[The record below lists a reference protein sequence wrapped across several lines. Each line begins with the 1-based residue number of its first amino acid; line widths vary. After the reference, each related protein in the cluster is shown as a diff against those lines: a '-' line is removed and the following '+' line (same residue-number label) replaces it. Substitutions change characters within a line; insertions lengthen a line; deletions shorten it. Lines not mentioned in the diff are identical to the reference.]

1 MKLTYLKT
9 VGFRKF
15 EHEFETNLYDTT
27 FISGAN
33 TSGKT
38 NILHAIIWGFLG
50 TSLTGDERI
59 WQGHNNSEDCYVE
72 IHFLDEK
79 NIKHELI
86 RYKNKYINSKNFI
99 VLDNLKISQENLMS
113 YCNDKKLFLSIINP
127 NYFINKSP
135 AEQKELLDKYLPR
148 IDTNEVF
155 KKLDLEEQSYI
166 ESFPDNIVSSIKDLN
181 DTIKR
186 FNSSIINL
194 NGKIDYARNIVN
206 TPIESLKT
214 FDKLEELDLERQEL
228 SFLKSQNDSSKL
240 EKQQNLVNSITS
252 QIAQIE
258 NTIKDLDIKM
268 QIGKQTYL
276 NIKMSPISH
285 CPTCAQS
292 IQAESKQNTIINMKK
307 SLEDAYSQKLELVD
321 KLGELKK
328 NITIEK
334 CNLHALETTSNLDI
348 KTKIV
353 DIQNRIKQLEQEQ
366 LDVEKYNQ
374 SILIQKKNIENAQ
387 KDIEEFN
394 KQIKEY
400 LSFIDNAE
408 KTKKITQKL
417 YINYIEEKMKP
428 ALQYLDKVK
437 IRYFSV
443 LKDDGVIKEDF
454 VITYNNTEIK
464 KLSRSEFIDAS
475 LELSNMLNK
484 ISKSNIPL
492 FIDDSE
498 SCVDFDFIEKY
509 SNDTQ
514 VLIAKVEKGQDLQ
527 ILDNSNYSQEL
538 RVA

>member
-15 EHEFETNLYDTT
+15 ENEFETNIYDTT

-33 TSGKT
+33 TAGKT

-59 WQGHNNSEDCYVE
+59 WLGHNNSEDCYVE
-72 IHFLDEK
+72 IHFLDER
-79 NIKHELI
+79 NIEHVLI
-86 RYKNKYINSKNFI
+86 RYKNKYDNSKNFI
-99 VLDNLKISQENLMS
+99 VIDNLKTSQESLTS
-113 YCNDKKLFLSIINP
+113 YYNDKKLFLSIINP
-127 NYFINKSP
+127 NYFITKSP
-135 AEQKELLDKYLPR
+135 AEQKELLDKYLPQ

-155 KKLDLEEQSYI
+155 KKLSLEEQSYV
-166 ESFPDNIVSSIKDLN
+166 ESFPDNIVKSIKDLN

-194 NGKIDYARNIVN
+194 NGKIEYAKNIVN
-206 TPIESLKT
+206 KPVEALKT
-214 FDKLEELDLERQEL
+214 FDKKEELDLERQEL
-228 SFLKSQNDSSKL
+228 SFLSSQSDTSKL
-240 EKQQNLVNSITS
+240 EKQQNLINTMNS
-252 QIAQIE
+252 QITQIE
-258 NTIKDLDIKM
+258 NTIKDLDLKM
-268 QIGKQTYL
+268 RTGKTTYL
-276 NIKMSPISH
+276 NIKTSPTSY
-285 CPTCAQS
+285 CPMCEQS
-292 IQAESKQNTIINMKK
+292 IQDKSKINTINNMKK
-307 SLEDAYSQKLELVD
+307 SLEDTYSQKLEFEN

-334 CNLHALETTSNLDI
+334 CNLHALECTSNIDI
-348 KTKIV
+348 NARVV
-353 DIQNRIKQLEQEQ
+353 DIQNRIKELEQEQ
-366 LDVEKYNQ
+366 LEIEKYNQ

-387 KDIEEFN
+387 NDIEEFN
-394 KQIKEY
+394 KKIKEY
-400 LSFIDNAE
+400 LSLIDNAE

-428 ALQYLDKVK
+428 ASQYLDKVK

-443 LKDDGVIKEDF
+443 LKDDGVIKDDF
-454 VITYNNTEIK
+454 VITYNDTEIK

-498 SCVDFDFIEKY
+498 SCADFDFIEKY
-509 SNDTQ
+509 SKDTQ
-514 VLIAKVEKGQDLQ
+514 ILISKVEKGQNLQ
-527 ILDNSNYSQEL
+527 ISDNSNYYQEL